1 MHRAEALATRMEL
14 KPGGIVRSTDLTER
28 ELEVLRLIVA
38 GRSNQAIADD
48 LFISWTTARTHV
60 SNIFRKLN
68 VSTRAE
74 AVDAAHRR
82 GLASASGTRRRID
95 NLLVRDI

>member
-1 MHRAEALATRMEL
+1 VQRAESLAARA
-14 KPGGIVRSTDLTER
+14 GIQPATLIRNSDLTER
-28 ELEVLRLIVA
+28 EREVLRLIVA

-60 SNIFRKLN
+60 SNIFRKLG

-82 GLASASGTRRRID
+82 GLTGSSETRATDR
-95 NLLVRDI
+95 

>member
-1 MHRAEALATRMEL
+1 MYPAALA
-14 KPGGIVRSTDLTER
+14 RSTDLTER

-60 SNIFRKLN
+60 SNIFRKLG

-82 GLASASGTRRRID
+82 GLTNASGSQAANR
-95 NLLVRDI
+95 